1 MSLPILPILTT
12 SDDAFAIVNYLKT
25 KALGASIAE
34 AKRVV
39 EKGILNP
46 RKLAAYQVWDLVQ
59 KDGDRIKLAPIGRE
73 LARAKPEEHPGI
85 FSKILRSISPYHSVL
100 EMIYHQKLSEVT
112 NVEIASFWH
121 EHFKTYLGKATETT
135 IKDMAVCFFRLS
147 EGASLGQLI
156 VGRKGQAT
164 RFTVAFDQ
172 LTQYIAEGAL
182 VGGDKVIAGTTQ
194 HLIEKPEIETHII
207 EETSASSITKP
218 RMFISHG
225 KNLAIVDQVKTMLD
239 LNNLEYEIAVEE
251 ETPAIPVSEKVF
263 EAMHRCNA
271 ALITVTVDESEK
283 RADGRYGINQNVL
296 IEIGAAFVLYKKRV
310 ILVWDNR
317 IDVPSNL
324 QGLYR
329 CEFTGNEFSW
339 ADGMKLMKAIS
350 NFRKG

>member
-1 MSLPILPILTT
+1 
-12 SDDAFAIVNYLKT
+12 
-25 KALGASIAE
+25 
-34 AKRVV
+34 
-39 EKGILNP
+39 
-46 RKLAAYQVWDLVQ
+46 
-59 KDGDRIKLAPIGRE
+59 
-73 LARAKPEEHPGI
+73 
-85 FSKILRSISPYHSVL
+85 
-100 EMIYHQKLSEVT
+100 VT

-121 EHFKTYLGKATETT
+121 EHFKTHLSKATETT

-156 VGRKGQAT
+156 VGRKGQTT

-182 VGGDKVIAGTTQ
+182 VGGDEVIAGTTQ
-194 HLIEKPEIETHII
+194 HLIEKREIETNII
-207 EETSASSITKP
+207 EETSASRITKP

-225 KNLAIVDQVKTMLD
+225 KNLAIVDQLKTMLD

-310 ILVWDNR
+310 ILVWDKR